1 MKDKIF
7 LALGIVAAVVIV
19 ALVITNYQIDV
30 ALKRSLQREVE
41 TAAELAD
48 VRNQYLAETLGR

>member
-7 LALGIVAAVVIV
+7 LGLGIVAAVVIV
-19 ALVITNYQIDV
+19 ALVITNYQIDG